1 MGYSY
6 NKDLKGL
13 HVYLFI
19 CEAIGSFALHALF
32 YNKDVGGR
40 KLNET

>member
-6 NKDLKGL
+6 NKDIKSL

-19 CEAIGSFALHALF
+19 CGAMGLFALHVLF
-32 YNKDVGGR
+32 YNTDVGGR